1 MDRREYILQ
10 SIKNRSAEIMPMNA
24 KVILFG
30 SQARGDYHE
39 GSDWDILILLDKQ
52 NLSPSDFDEFAYPLF
67 ELGWMIDAEIHP
79 MLYTFSDWERRNMLP
94 LYKDVL
100 KEGIELCC

>member
-52 NLSPSDFDEFAYPLF
+52 KLSPSDFDEFV
-67 ELGWMIDAEIHP
+67 
-79 MLYTFSDWERRNMLP
+79 LYTFSDWERRNMLP

>member
-10 SIKNRSAEIMPMNA
+10 SIKEKSAKIMPVNA

-30 SQARGDYHE
+30 SQARGDYRE
-39 GSDWDILILLDKQ
+39 DSDWDILILLDKQ
-52 NLSPSDFDEFAYPLF
+52 KLASTDYDDYAYPLF
-67 ELGWMIDAEIHP
+67 ELGWHLDAEIHP
-79 MLYTFSDWERRNMLP
+79 LLYTFDDWERRSVLP

-100 KEGIELCC
+100 KDGVELC

>member
-39 GSDWDILILLDKQ
+39 GSDWDILILLEKEKIQ
-52 NLSPSDFDEFAYPLF
+52 NEDFDAVAYPF
-67 ELGWMIDAEIHP
+67 
-79 MLYTFSDWERRNMLP
+79 
-94 LYKDVL
+94 
-100 KEGIELCC
+100 

>member
-39 GSDWDILILLDKQ
+39 GSDWDILILLLILM
-52 NLSPSDFDEFAYPLF
+52 NLR
-67 ELGWMIDAEIHP
+67 I
-79 MLYTFSDWERRNMLP
+79 
-94 LYKDVL
+94 
-100 KEGIELCC
+100 LCLSWVG

>member
-1 MDRREYILQ
+1 MGRREYILQ

-52 NLSPSDFDEFAYPLF
+52 KLSPSDLMN
-67 ELGWMIDAEIHP
+67 LRI
-79 MLYTFSDWERRNMLP
+79 
-94 LYKDVL
+94 
-100 KEGIELCC
+100 LCLSWVG